1 MIEGVKI
8 SDFDLAALQQWR
20 KIKNRTIFPADC
32 SQSQKINFQFESYM
46 YWNKPHCFGDE
57 FIVHESLS

>member
-32 SQSQKINFQFESYM
+32 HKA
-46 YWNKPHCFGDE
+46 KK
-57 FIVHESLS
+57 

>member
-8 SDFDLAALQQWR
+8 NDFDLAALQQWR

-46 YWNKPHCFGDE
+46 Y
-57 FIVHESLS
+57 

>member
-20 KIKNRTIFPADC
+20 LKLKTE
-32 SQSQKINFQFESYM
+32 QF
-46 YWNKPHCFGDE
+46 FLLT
-57 FIVHESLS
+57 VHKAKK